1 MSDCRKCMFL
11 AGIAALGGLL
21 YLLAPVLT
29 PFLIAALL
37 AYLGDPLVDRLCA
50 RHLSRTLATVLVF
63 LLIFVLIPLALLA
76 FIPPLAQQAGVLIA
90 HLPDYLARAQNA
102 VLPWLREHF
111 KLDLQTWNLSSLQQV
126 LSTHLTQ
133 AGGLAAR
140 LLATVTSSGL
150 AILDVLI
157 GLVVIPVATFY
168 LLRDW
173 DGLIAHIHALLPR
186 RLEPT
191 VSRLARESDQVLGGF
206 LRGQLLVM
214 LSLGLFYS
222 LGLWLTGLDLAL
234 LVGMLAGLLSFVPYL
249 GFITGLVTASLAALM
264 QYQDLTHLIP
274 VLVVFGIGQMAESFV
289 LTPHLVG
296 ERIGLHPVAVIFAV
310 LAGGQLFG
318 FFGIL
323 LALPVAS
330 VVKVLLRHA
339 RQRYMN
345 SHLYEDQE

>member
-1 MSDCRKCMFL
+1 MSDCRKCVL
-11 AGIAALGGLL
+11 LIGIATAGGLL
-21 YLLAPVLT
+21 YLLAPVLI
-29 PFLIAALL
+29 PFLVAALL
-37 AYLGDPLVDRLCA
+37 AYLGNPLVERLCTW
-50 RHLSRTLATVLVF
+50 RLPRLLATVVVF
-63 LLIFVLIPLALLA
+63 LLIYLLLPLLVLA
-76 FIPPLAQQAGVLIA
+76 FIPPLAAQAGALVA
-90 HLPDYLARAQNA
+90 HLPDYVAWGQRT
-102 VLPWLREHF
+102 VLPWLREYFH
-111 KLDLQTWNLSSLQQV
+111 LDLQALNVSSLQQV

-140 LLATVTSSGL
+140 LLASITSSGL
-150 AILDVLI
+150 ALIEWLI
-157 GLVVIPVATFY
+157 GLVVTPVVTFY

-173 DGLIAHIHALLPR
+173 DGLIGHIHALLPR

-191 VSRLARESDQVLGGF
+191 ITRLARESDQVLGGF

-214 LSLGLFYS
+214 LSLGLIYS
-222 LGLWLTGLDLAL
+222 LGLWIAGLDLAL

-264 QYQDLTHLIP
+264 QYQDFMHLIP
-274 VLVVFGIGQMAESFV
+274 VLIVFSIGQMAESFV

-318 FFGIL
+318 FLGVL

-339 RQRYMN
+339 RERYIN
-345 SHLYEDQE
+345 SRWYEDAE